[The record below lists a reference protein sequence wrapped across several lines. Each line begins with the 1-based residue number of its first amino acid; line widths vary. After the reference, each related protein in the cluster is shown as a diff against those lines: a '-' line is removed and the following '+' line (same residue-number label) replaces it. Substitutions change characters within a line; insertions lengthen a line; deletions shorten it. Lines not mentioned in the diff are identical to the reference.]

1 LKKEAY
7 NQCFPFSFVVPEVW
21 RFFQIFSIF
30 FSNLHFLKKKGKFAM
45 CFVTSDATLPQKNQW
60 LEYIVSKHLSQG
72 FIFIF
77 WFNFVT

>member
-1 LKKEAY
+1 
-7 NQCFPFSFVVPEVW
+7 
-21 RFFQIFSIF
+21 
-30 FSNLHFLKKKGKFAM
+30 M